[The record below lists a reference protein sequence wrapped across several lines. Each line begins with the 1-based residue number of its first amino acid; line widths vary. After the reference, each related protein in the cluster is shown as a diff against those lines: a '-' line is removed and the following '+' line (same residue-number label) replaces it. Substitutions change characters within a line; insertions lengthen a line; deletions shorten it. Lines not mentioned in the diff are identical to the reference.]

1 MAGTVGLGMVHTGIV
16 LTVTGV
22 SRCISIEGY
31 AAASFAPW
39 LAGSGGAVAFDAPVV
54 AEACGMGSIAA
65 VDDVDVRVVGRG
77 LYYSSAGLGRGLA
90 QLAAA
95 AYLEGEDA
103 VKLDL
108 APDAFEPG
116 RPLEAILASIS
127 GSSVAVAGERF
138 PLGDLQGMWAV
149 VVRLEKPVP
158 TARLYEEVYARGGP
172 AEDVAAVLD
181 EGVEGLR
188 RLGLAYAGY
197 AGRRAQSLV
206 RRALRAGAEAAYVDS
221 TGRLLV
227 ALVEDYE
234 DAVMLSTRLRRL
246 GPRYEAEV
254 VA

>member
-1 MAGTVGLGMVHTGIV
+1 VAGAVGVGVVHTGIV

-54 AEACGMGSIAA
+54 AEACGMGSVAA

-77 LYYSSAGLGRGLA
+77 LYYSSMGLGEGLA
-90 QLAAA
+90 ELAAA

-103 VKLDL
+103 VRLNL
-108 APDAFEPG
+108 GPEVFEPG
-116 RPLEAILASIS
+116 KPAEAIAASLG
-127 GSSVAVAGERF
+127 GSSAIIGGERF
-138 PLGDLQGMWAV
+138 PLGDLQGMWIVA
-149 VVRLEKPVP
+149 VRLGKRID
-158 TARLYEEVYARGGP
+158 TSGLYEKVYMKGGP
-172 AEDVAAVLD
+172 AEDVALVLD

-188 RLGLAYAGY
+188 RLGMLYATY
-197 AGRRAQSLV
+197 AGRRAQALV
-206 RRALRAGAEAAYVDS
+206 KRALRLGAAAAYIDV

-227 ALVEDYE
+227 ALAESYE
-234 DAVMLSTRLRRL
+234 EAAMLSTRLRRL